1 MLYHYTASDPSG
13 KVVEGEYESATEKEL
28 LGYLASHE
36 FRPLSVREVKRGK
49 GGAIFGSGKI
59 TLDDKVFLTRYLAL
73 MLKVDTDLL
82 AAISILIAD
91 LEKPAVKNFLIE
103 VRSNLSRGQP
113 LYKTF
118 ANYPRY
124 FSSVFVNLV
133 KAAESSGGLQQ
144 AFDDLSSSLQK
155 DSDLKKRIIAAF
167 IYPVILL
174 ILASAIF
181 LFLCIFAL
189 PKIAKVFSDT
199 GSTPPI
205 FSRVVFTIGLF
216 VGDHAIIILSLIAAI
231 GASIYFVFGRTL
243 AGKRIGMQM
252 LRRTPVVKSVLR
264 DLSVQQFA
272 STFSALIKAG
282 LPIIETTKITADVVS
297 APDFKASLFRVADE
311 GLARGLTLGE
321 AFKREGVFPTVVTS
335 LVAISEKAGH
345 MDEVLHTLSDF
356 YESNVDNSIHTLV
369 SFIEPILLLMMGV
382 MVASIALA
390 IIVPIYQLTSNF

>member
-1 MLYHYTASDPSG
+1 MLFHYTASDANG
-13 KVVEGEYESATEKEL
+13 KVVEAEYEAATEKDL

-36 FRPLSVREVKRGK
+36 LRPLSVNEVKRGGK
-49 GGAIFGSGKI
+49 TSIFGGGKI

-82 AAISILIAD
+82 AAIGILIAD
-91 LEKPAVKNFLIE
+91 FEKPAVRNFLIE
-103 VRSNLSRGQP
+103 VRSNLSRGQQF
-113 LYKTF
+113 YQTF
-118 ANYPRY
+118 AKYPKY

-133 KAAESSGGLQQ
+133 KAAESSGRLQQ
-144 AFDDLSSSLQK
+144 AFDDLSQSLQK
-155 DSDLKKRIIAAF
+155 DSDLKKRIISAF

-174 ILASAIF
+174 VLSAAIF

-199 GSTPPI
+199 GSTPPV
-205 FSRVVFTIGLF
+205 FSRVVFAIGLF
-216 VGDHAIIILSLIAAI
+216 VGNNAVIILSLIAAFI
-231 GASIYFVFGRTL
+231 VSVYVIFGKTQ
-243 AGKRIGMQM
+243 AGKRFGMQL
-252 LRRTPVVKSVLR
+252 LRRTPVVKNVFR

-282 LPIIETTKITADVVS
+282 LPIIETTKITGDVVS
-297 APDFKASLFRVADE
+297 APDFKASLYRVADE

-321 AFKREGVFPTVVTS
+321 AFKKEGVFPKVVTS

-345 MDEVLHTLSDF
+345 MDEVLLTLSQF
-356 YESNVDNSIHTLV
+356 YESNVDNSVHTLV
-369 SFIEPILLLMMGV
+369 AFIEPILLLLMGV

-390 IIVPIYQLTSNF
+390 IIIPIYQLTANF